1 MKKELKM
8 RVVGA
13 RCMLALTAM
22 GGVALAVWLARS
34 CPAALAAGG
43 VMWALGNALVLAENW
58 HLRRWKV
65 MKRLKRRKL

>member
-13 RCMLALTAM
+13 RCMQVLAAL
-22 GGVALAVWLARS
+22 GGVALAVWLAREY
-34 CPAALAAGG
+34 PAAFLAGG
-43 VMWALGNALVLAENW
+43 VLWALGNALVLAENW

>member
-1 MKKELKM
+1 MKYELKM
-8 RVVGA
+8 RVIGA
-13 RCMLALTAM
+13 RFTATLVFLA
-22 GGVALAVWLARS
+22 ALSFGAALVRMY
-34 CPAALAAGG
+34 PAAFIAGG

>member
-8 RVVGA
+8 CVVGA
-13 RCMLALTAM
+13 RCMLVLTAM

-34 CPAALAAGG
+34 CPVAFIAGG

>member
-13 RCMLALTAM
+13 RCMLALTAL

-34 CPAALAAGG
+34 CPAAFIAG
-43 VMWALGNALVLAENW
+43 
-58 HLRRWKV
+58 
-65 MKRLKRRKL
+65 

>member
-8 RVVGA
+8 CVVGA
-13 RCMLALTAM
+13 RCMLVLAAL

-34 CPAALAAGG
+34 CPVALAAGG